1 MQISNYS
8 FIFVSTKTNN
18 MKTTLIIIAYT
29 LLLIGGLA
37 TAAILN
43 PAKTEVKSKNFVGI
57 DAVGVKHGAG
67 AKSTI
72 KYH

>member
-1 MQISNYS
+1 
-8 FIFVSTKTNN
+8 
-18 MKTTLIIIAYT
+18 MKTTIIIIAYT

-43 PAKTEVKSKNFVGI
+43 PAKTEIKSKNFVGI

-67 AKSTI
+67 EKSTI

>member
-1 MQISNYS
+1 VL
-8 FIFVSTKTNN
+8 IFVSTKTNN

-43 PAKTEVKSKNFVGI
+43 PAKTEVKAKNFVGI
-57 DAVGVKHGAG
+57 DPVGIKHGAG

>member
-1 MQISNYS
+1 
-8 FIFVSTKTNN
+8 

-29 LLLIGGLA
+29 LLLIGGLT

-43 PAKTEVKSKNFVGI
+43 PAKTEVKSKTFLGI
-57 DAVGVKHGAG
+57 DAVGVKHGSG
-67 AKSTI
+67 EKSTI

>member
-1 MQISNYS
+1 MKKS
-8 FIFVSTKTNN
+8 FNTDN
-18 MKTTLIIIAYT
+18 LIIPAFILIIVVFFT
-29 LLLIGGLA
+29 LLALY
-37 TAAILN
+37 